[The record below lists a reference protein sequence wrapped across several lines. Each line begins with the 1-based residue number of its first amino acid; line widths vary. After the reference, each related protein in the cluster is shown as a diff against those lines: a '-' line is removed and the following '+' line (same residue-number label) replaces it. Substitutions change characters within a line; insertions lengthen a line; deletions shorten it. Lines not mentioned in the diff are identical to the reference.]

1 MGSDQL
7 VGALTDEQ
15 TDTVILTS
23 SAKEDEGD
31 RYLELLDSRRTAGPP
46 LPTSRRPKP
55 QPDLLRAALERPAG
69 PRAKR

>member
-31 RYLELLDSRRTAGPP
+31 RYLE
-46 LPTSRRPKP
+46 
-55 QPDLLRAALERPAG
+55 RPAG